1 VVITGRSGQIQI
13 FSLKQEI
20 AVKQSMHKSAHKK
33 LAGICL
39 ILTALFAAASSA
51 AEDPATVNRDLTSVI
66 ALLGL
71 PCGEVVSNVATGNND
86 HIATC
91 KDGNRYRVF
100 VNAEGRVVAQ
110 KL

>member
-1 VVITGRSGQIQI
+1 MNNRIRGWTLIAMLAVIGVVPARAADDAAL
-13 FSLKQEI
+13 LK
-20 AVKQSMHKSAHKK
+20 
-33 LAGICL
+33 
-39 ILTALFAAASSA
+39 
-51 AEDPATVNRDLTSVI
+51 DLTSVI

-71 PCGEVVSNVATGNND
+71 PCGQVVSATRLKDND

-110 KL
+110 KQ